1 MKSFSGGKIRRMKD
15 YVKPALREN
24 PDQIIVYVGTNNLA
38 SNKRPEQTPE
48 SIIGMALSYM

>member
-1 MKSFSGGKIRRMKD
+1 MKSFSGGKITRMKD

-38 SNKRPEQTPE
+38 SNKLPEQIT
-48 SIIGMALSYM
+48 